1 MENKTCK
8 KVISMLS
15 LYIENKLNEEER
27 FFVENHFLNCIN
39 CYQKYLEMK
48 KIINNLHFEYEKLLD
63 EFEKIESNQNF
74 NIREYET
81 L

>member
-8 KVISMLS
+8 KVISILS